1 MNVMLVVKLLLLSVE
16 LLNLRSERQI
26 YALMRK
32 MIV

>member
-1 MNVMLVVKLLLLSVE
+1 MLVVKLLLLSVE